1 MKNIF
6 KMRRFKF
13 GTLATVIT
21 AAFIVAVILINVIA
35 GLLLDRFPLTIDLTS
50 DQRFNLTQDSIDF
63 VGGITEDV
71 KLTVLAEETEFES
84 SGTYYKQIYEILK
97 SYDTHSSKVSLE
109 FRSLKK
115 NPGIADEYPEETL
128 AEGDIIV
135 STAKRYKYV
144 TSASLIS
151 VSQTQYGTQTYS
163 SQAEQV
169 ITSAIMYVTEANVTK
184 AALITGLEGVDVSGL
199 TELLKSNIYDVTE
212 VNIFTGEL
220 SDEYDVVILPQPK
233 TDLTTEQVEKLS
245 AYLDNNGEFGK
256 TMLFVAANAAPG
268 DVLKNFLADWGIEM
282 QSGFVYETDQN
293 NIYSTQLGGLM
304 HSVSVADET
313 LKEEMSSSDLPIV
326 SVSGVPI
333 NTLFETSG
341 NRTTTV
347 LLSSNDT
354 TIFVPFDAFNEGSDF
369 DFAVQEQ
376 KSQNLVVKGSK
387 TRSVDNTTVSSNVV
401 AFGSY
406 QMLVK
411 QMLTYGGYGNG
422 DFVITAINQ
431 TCGKDTPVK
440 ILPVD
445 LSYDTITITE
455 SELQVYGILFIGVIP
470 VIVFVIGIVIFIR
483 RRHL

>member
-35 GLLLDRFPLTIDLTS
+35 GLLLERFPLTIDLTS
-50 DQRFNLTQDSIDF
+50 DQRFNLTQESIDF
-63 VGGITEDV
+63 VNEITEDV

-97 SYDTHSSKVSLE
+97 AYDTHSSKVSLE

-135 STAKRYKYV
+135 STSKRYKYV
-144 TSASLIS
+144 ASSSLIS
-151 VSQTQYGTQTYS
+151 VSQSTYGTQTYS

-169 ITSAIMYVTEANVTK
+169 ITSSIMYVTESNVTK

-199 TELLKSNIYDVTE
+199 TELLKSNIYDVEE
-212 VNIFTGEL
+212 VDIFTGEL
-220 SDEYDVVILPQPK
+220 SDEYDVAILPQPK
-233 TDLTTEQVEKLS
+233 TDLTTEQAEKLA

-256 TMLFVAANAAPG
+256 TLLFVAADVTPG

-282 QSGFVYETDQN
+282 QSGFVYETDSSQVLQSGY
-293 NIYSTQLGGLM
+293 IHFT
-304 HSVSVADET
+304 SVADET
-313 LKEEMSSSDLPIV
+313 INNEMSSSGLPII
-326 SVSGVPI
+326 SAYGVPI

-347 LLSSNDT
+347 LLSSNES

-369 DFAVQEQ
+369 DFAAQEQ
-376 KSQNLVVKGSK
+376 KVQNLIVKGSK
-387 TRSVDNTTVSSNVV
+387 SRSVDNEAITSNVI
-401 AFGSY
+401 AFGSA
-406 QMLVK
+406 QMLA
-411 QMLTYGGYGNG
+411 QQALTYGGYGNG
-422 DFVITAINQ
+422 DFVITAVNQ

-455 SELQVYGILFIGVIP
+455 SELQMYGIIFIGAIP